1 MELRQLRQFVTLAET
16 LNFHR
21 AAEALNMT
29 QPPLSL
35 SIRKLEEELGA
46 ALFERHARGVTLTEA
61 GRAALA
67 PAREAL
73 AAADVVAHAVRQ
85 AATGERGRVRVGFV
99 GSATYGLVP
108 AVVPRFHERHPGI
121 ELSLK
126 EATSLE
132 GLRGLEEGALDVA
145 LVRTPLLEEASVH
158 LEPLSKE
165 PLILLAPPNHR
176 LAGAA
181 RARLEDLKDE
191 AFVMY
196 DRVHAPNIRAQTLMA
211 CETAG
216 FLPRVAE
223 ETANIHTMI
232 ALVESGLGLAF
243 VPAVMRRAAEGR
255 AHCLDLT
262 VAGRPL
268 QIGFGLATRRG
279 EARPAVEAFAA
290 IAREAV
296 QSI

>member
-21 AAEALNMT
+21 AAAALNMT

-35 SIRKLEEELGA
+35 SIRKLEDELGA

-61 GRAALA
+61 GRAALG
-67 PAREAL
+67 PARDAL
-73 AAADVVAHAVRQ
+73 AAADAAAQ
-85 AATGERGRVRVGFV
+85 AARQTARGERGRVRVGFV

-108 AVVPRFHERHPGI
+108 AIVPRFHAQHPGI

-132 GLRGLEEGALDVA
+132 GLRGLEAGELDVA
-145 LVRTPLLEEASVH
+145 LVRTPLLQEASVA
-158 LEPLSKE
+158 LEPLSQE
-165 PLILLAPPNHR
+165 PLMLIAPPAWGPPA
-176 LAGAA
+176 AG
-181 RARLEDLKDE
+181 RVRLEDLKDE

-211 CETAG
+211 CEAAG

-223 ETANIHTMI
+223 EVANIHTLI

-243 VPAVMRRAAEGR
+243 VPSVMRRAAEGR
-255 AHCLDLT
+255 VHCLELT
-262 VAGRPL
+262 AAGRPL
-268 QIGFGLATRRG
+268 QIGFGLATRQG
-279 EARPAVEAFAA
+279 ERRLTVQAFAA
-290 IAREAV
+290 TAREAA
-296 QSI
+296 QTI

>member
-46 ALFERHARGVTLTEA
+46 PLFLRHARGVTLTEA
-61 GRAALA
+61 GEAAL
-67 PAREAL
+67 PSAREAL
-73 AAADVVAHAVRQ
+73 AAAEAAGQAVRQ
-85 AATGERGRVRVGFV
+85 AAGGERGRIRLGFV

-108 AVVPRFHERHPGI
+108 AVVPLFRERHPAI

-145 LVRTPLLEEASVH
+145 LVRTPLLQEASVA
-158 LEPLSKE
+158 LEPLTKE
-165 PLILLAPPNHR
+165 PLILLAPRGHR
-176 LAGAA
+176 LAGQG
-181 RARLEDLKDE
+181 RVRLEDLKDE

-196 DRVHAPNIRAQTLMA
+196 DRVQAPNIRAQTLMA
-211 CETAG
+211 CEQAG

-223 ETANIHTMI
+223 ETPHIHTMI

-243 VPAVMRRAAEGR
+243 APAVMRRAAEGR
-255 AHCLDLT
+255 AACLELT
-262 VAGRPL
+262 VGGRPL
-268 QIGFGLATRRG
+268 LIGFGLATRRG
-279 EARPAVEAFAA
+279 DGRAAVQAFVAT
-290 IAREAV
+290 AREAV
-296 QSI
+296 RSI